1 MLFCTDF
8 LCVLFDDYKQA
19 KENEAFISTSGFVKI
34 HLNAD
39 NVFLTG
45 WSIQFQY

>member
-1 MLFCTDF
+1 MLCFF
-8 LCVLFDDYKQA
+8 LLCVLFDDYKQA
-19 KENEAFISTSGFVKI
+19 KENEAFNSTSGFVKI